1 MPDEGA
7 GDKGQDSDVV
17 IATGRYP
24 FYRRYHSDALRGMS
38 KLTLEQRGA
47 YDLVL
52 DMTYENG
59 GPIDDDDAHLA
70 RQANCSPRKWR
81 AVKAELIAAGKLLS
95 HEGKLWNGRAM
106 LELNRAQRLHLDKA
120 EAGAKGAKIRAEK
133 RSNSETKTSRK
144 LAEFETKP
152 NKNKAP
158 SLAELEI
165 ETQLP
170 DSITRESSSTEPPT
184 APTEQAG
191 PPSPSIGG
199 GPATDGDEKKARMA
213 EALRMLAESGI
224 GNLRRSDDDAAST
237 P

>member
-81 AVKAELIAAGKLLS
+81 AVKADHRASRFLLCR
-95 HEGKLWNGRAM
+95 HHGVPALRRDWGNLMIE
-106 LELNRAQRLHLDKA
+106 A
-120 EAGAKGAKIRAEK
+120 ESRAEVV
-133 RSNSETKTSRK
+133 
-144 LAEFETKP
+144 
-152 NKNKAP
+152 
-158 SLAELEI
+158 
-165 ETQLP
+165 
-170 DSITRESSSTEPPT
+170 TEPPKRWR
-184 APTEQAG
+184 
-191 PPSPSIGG
+191 
-199 GPATDGDEKKARMA
+199 KK
-213 EALRMLAESGI
+213 
-224 GNLRRSDDDAAST
+224 
-237 P
+237 